1 MIPRPTTS
9 TPPAGGRARLD
20 ETPPPPSPPSP
31 SIAGGRPALAGE
43 LERLS
48 LRPRP
53 PGGAGGGGGGG
64 ATAGAA
70 GATLPPRAG
79 LPPRLGAPASSGAA
93 PPSASTVA
101 GAGVAPSPMD
111 VLSAVRTAKR
121 QRNELLDRFE
131 RCRDAL
137 DQVEDVRQEQALLD
151 EMMDAARELLV
162 LHAGLPR
169 QVAVRVISDQEVRD
183 LRRDFLTA
191 DTQQTMLGSNVL
203 AEINN
208 QQAKD
213 EFLLARMVRVNEV
226 RETPLDLGPI
236 KARLRQ
242 HGVDEQAWWEQKAM
256 RCQRALAVL
265 SLAAELPGTSATER
279 EAEETRLRDLSGKL
293 LFSQFI
299 ALNTRAQLALSDLS
313 QLGEPSPGE
322 GTDDDGSLVS
332 TLTALRDDIRP
343 AFQSTVDDVVRGAG
357 RPLQPE
363 TCAVL
368 EGVIGR
374 LAEFATTL
382 ERQLAARRDG
392 PDAAGARLDALEPF
406 IEGAWITAH
415 EVTRLL
421 ARQPNA
427 AGTVAPGT
435 VGVPPVRTGT
445 DEAAP
450 AEAAADAPAST
461 RRKKKKRPAQPTPGA
476 GASGS
481 AQPSASPSA
490 AVPAQGQATAAP
502 AKVLA
507 RSALGTQV
515 LVDAQP
521 DDSAVPPGSAAAG
534 TSAAAGPVAAAPA
547 QTLAQRLARL
557 ETLVAFD
564 LPALQREV
572 SRARRELAPESAR
585 HVAEEVVRRL
595 GAQATE
601 MAACL
606 AEWEDQALRRTLSS
620 AQQDQ
625 VHTQTRRLR
634 VLLADVR
641 GQAKALQDGMD
652 TATLD
657 HMKTYAFPTQAHV
670 TQLLQAGELAA
681 DGPPRALKGEPGTL
695 FELKLQPAALRNG
708 TLPRPV
714 WLHVHTTQPVRSSQL
729 ATLDDAAFA
738 ASHVKSDA
746 GRGHNRQWQHAQA
759 AAGRD
764 NVLIHRG
771 KISPA
776 LCRTLLAPQ

>member
-1 MIPRPTTS
+1 MIPRPS
-9 TPPAGGRARLD
+9 IGNPPATGRARLD
-20 ETPPPPSPPSP
+20 ETSPPSSPP
-31 SIAGGRPALAGE
+31 SSPIAGGRRTPPAPSGD

-53 PGGAGGGGGGG
+53 PGGAGGSTG
-64 ATAGAA
+64 A

-79 LPPRLGAPASSGAA
+79 LPPRTGSAGSPAAARSSAPSAAGAP
-93 PPSASTVA
+93 V
-101 GAGVAPSPMD
+101 VPSPAD
-111 VLSAVRTAKR
+111 ALSAVRTAR
-121 QRNELLDRFE
+121 RRL
-131 RCRDAL
+131 DAL
-137 DQVEDVRQEQALLD
+137 ADRHEQCRIALAEASAGQGLQERLDAL
-151 EMMDAARELLV
+151 MDAGREV
-162 LHAGLPR
+162 LAFYASLPR
-169 QVAVRVISDQEVRD
+169 HTAVRVLTDQEVRT
-183 LRRDFLTA
+183 LRDDILQADARHTA
-191 DTQQTMLGSNVL
+191 LSNPVL
-203 AEINN
+203 LALN
-208 QQAKD
+208 QQKAKD
-213 EFLLARMVRVNEV
+213 ADLLARMARLNET
-226 RETPLDLGPI
+226 RDTPLDLSQLE
-236 KARLRQ
+236 ARLRQ
-242 HGVDEQAWWEQKAM
+242 NAVDEQAWWVQKAM
-256 RCQRALAVL
+256 RAERALAVC
-265 SLAAELPGTSATER
+265 SMAAGLPSTSAADR
-279 EAEETRLRDLSGKL
+279 AAEETELRDLSGKL
-293 LFSQFI
+293 LFAQFI
-299 ALNTRAQLALSDLS
+299 ALNTRAELALADLS
-313 QLGEPSPGE
+313 RLGEPSPGE
-322 GTDDDGSLVS
+322 GRDDDGSLVS
-332 TLTALRDDIRP
+332 TLTAFRDDIRP

-374 LAEFATTL
+374 LAEFASTL
-382 ERQLAARRDG
+382 ERQLAAVRDEPG
-392 PDAAGARLDALEPF
+392 TAGAPLQALEPF
-406 IEGAWITAH
+406 IEGAWITAN

-427 AGTVAPGT
+427 AGTVAPPAGGAAT
-435 VGVPPVRTGT
+435 AETGT
-445 DEAAP
+445 DEAAHTD
-450 AEAAADAPAST
+450 AAAEAPAST

-490 AVPAQGQATAAP
+490 AASGPGQATTTP
-502 AKVLA
+502 AKVLV

-515 LVDAQP
+515 LADAR
-521 DDSAVPPGSAAAG
+521 PGDGVAPLGGAAA
-534 TSAAAGPVAAAPA
+534 TAPA

-564 LPALQREV
+564 LPAQQREV

-585 HVAEEVVRRL
+585 HVAEEAVRRL
-595 GAQATE
+595 SEQATR

-606 AEWEDQALRRTLSS
+606 AEWEDQALRRTLNS

-641 GQAKALQDGMD
+641 GQARALQDGMAA
-652 TATLD
+652 ATLD
-657 HMKTYAFPTQAHV
+657 HMKTYAFPTQTHV
-670 TQLLQAGELAA
+670 AELIKAGELAPA
-681 DGPPRALKGEPGTL
+681 GPPRALKGEPGTL

-708 TLPRPV
+708 VLPRPV

-746 GRGHNRQWQHAQA
+746 GRGHNRQWQDAQA

-776 LCRTLLAPQ
+776 LCRTLLAPGSAAAHPL